1 MTDIPII
8 YIDTEEDEEKY
19 LTEYKFS
26 IHTKILESI
35 EKSFDEDIK
44 SIELFQVVNNFRG
57 FTFVVMVDKESWV
70 DSLNKCLSY
79 YLENEEYELC
89 DKTKKL
95 INKIEKNKK

>member
-35 EKSFDEDIK
+35 EKSFDEDIE
-44 SIELFQVVNNFRG
+44 SIELFQVVNNLRG
-57 FTFVVMVDKESWV
+57 FTFVVHILYYTSIPC
-70 DSLNKCLSY
+70 SLSGMSCLGLVLSPSTSP
-79 YLENEEYELC
+79 LS
-89 DKTKKL
+89 
-95 INKIEKNKK
+95 